1 MNFKVRIFK
10 NYDNKAYNFLLDM
23 TVVPKIP
30 ACGCHVIKPL
40 CMIAF
45 ENVFLSS
52 DRSHDA
58 RPKG

>member
-1 MNFKVRIFK
+1 MDRLLN
-10 NYDNKAYNFLLDM
+10 NKAYNFLLDM

-40 CMIAF
+40 CMLVF